1 MQSDWIWAIF
11 GHCVSDGDDD
21 EEELNC
27 VLCMQSFW
35 FKAQLLEHLK
45 EKHNK
50 AEPENY
56 IKEKGKKILL
66 EEKDL
71 TEIMMVNKRNGVG
84 FGAKNKQMTTGRG
97 KLDQI
102 YTQFLKK

>member
-1 MQSDWIWAIF
+1 
-11 GHCVSDGDDD
+11 
-21 EEELNC
+21 
-27 VLCMQSFW
+27 MQSFW

-56 IKEKGKKILL
+56 VKEKGKKILL

-84 FGAKNKQMTTGRG
+84 FGAKSKQMATGRG

-102 YTQFLKK
+102 YTQFKKNKD

>member
-1 MQSDWIWAIF
+1 
-11 GHCVSDGDDD
+11 
-21 EEELNC
+21 
-27 VLCMQSFW
+27 MQSFW

-56 IKEKGKKILL
+56 VKEKGKKILL

-84 FGAKNKQMTTGRG
+84 FGAKSKQMTTGRG

-102 YTQFLKK
+102 YTHFLKKLRVTSISEHDILLPKLF